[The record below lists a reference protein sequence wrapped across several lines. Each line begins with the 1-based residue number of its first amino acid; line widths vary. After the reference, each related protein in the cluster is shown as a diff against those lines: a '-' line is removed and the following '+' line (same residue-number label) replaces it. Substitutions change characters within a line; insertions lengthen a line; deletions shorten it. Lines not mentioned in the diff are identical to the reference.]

1 VVDELV
7 APEQV
12 YVGLWSHAGRVR
24 VHVHFVVQ
32 PATTE
37 AIDAVG
43 AYGPAL
49 QAGMF
54 ERGEMPD
61 PVAVEAFCDRART
74 AFARGVMPG

>member
-7 APEQV
+7 ASEQV
-12 YVGLWSHAGRVR
+12 DVGRWSHAGRVR

-37 AIDAVG
+37 AIDAVDS
-43 AYGPAL
+43 YGPAL
-49 QAGMF
+49 QTARF

-74 AFARGVMPG
+74 VFAQG